1 MKKVTG
7 NNKTAGRYESSNEQR
22 ERERRGEE
30 EGER

>member
-7 NNKTAGRYESSNEQR
+7 NNKTAGRYERSNEHR